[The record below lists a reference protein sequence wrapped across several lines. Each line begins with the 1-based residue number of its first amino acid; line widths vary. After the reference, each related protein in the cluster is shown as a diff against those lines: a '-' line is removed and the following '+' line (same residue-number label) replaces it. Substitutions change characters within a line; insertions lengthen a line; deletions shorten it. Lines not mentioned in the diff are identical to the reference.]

1 MRIHAHYSPH
11 HIQLG
16 LFSKLVRRL
25 AERAGMDDIKSPS
38 RSLTP
43 GLLDVK
49 VRFFFSLFYIF
60 RDLYITLR
68 KQKRNH
74 ISKEISLF

>member
-1 MRIHAHYSPH
+1 MLLAEPANRE
-11 HIQLG
+11 
-16 LFSKLVRRL
+16 VRRKKKVDL
-25 AERAGMDDIKSPS
+25 SLKSNVF
-38 RSLTP
+38 RN